1 VKYWQ
6 DKNKR
11 EVDFII
17 DNIHEQIPVEV
28 NFKNK
33 LKQNDFSGL
42 KAFLKQYPDTR
53 KSFLINPVSQ
63 YSDKIHNIS
72 IMLPYIA
79 GKIVN

>member
-1 VKYWQ
+1 MNYWQ

-28 NFKNK
+28 KFKNK

-63 YSDKIHNIS
+63 YSEKIYNIN